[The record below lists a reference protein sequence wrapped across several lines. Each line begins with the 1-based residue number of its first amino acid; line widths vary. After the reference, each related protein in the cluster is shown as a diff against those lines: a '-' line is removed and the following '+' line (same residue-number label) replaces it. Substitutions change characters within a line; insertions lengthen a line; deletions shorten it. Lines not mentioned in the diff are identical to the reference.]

1 MDACAGE
8 PCPALQQRVHGAA
21 AKLSHLRAPKF
32 RKRMHKLQ
40 KLFQKLL
47 SIFKSIWLLLA

>member
-47 SIFKSIWLLLA
+47 SIFKSIWVLLA